1 MWDLTGKGGRVFN
14 AKLYVRPPQ
23 SPSLF
28 SWLQVKHVGAI
39 AGLVTSLPEAAGDG
53 ARSAPQSGASVL
65 RQAARGALAGV
76 ADSVERCVSAGR
88 SALNMCGAAERTA
101 LRASYYAAGAAAG
114 IGLGLCLIARRR
126 S

>member
-1 MWDLTGKGGRVFN
+1 M
-14 AKLYVRPPQ
+14 P
-23 SPSLF
+23 
-28 SWLQVKHVGAI
+28 
-39 AGLVTSLPEAAGDG
+39 SLPEAAGDSTHSG
-53 ARSAPQSGASVL
+53 PQRGPSTL
-65 RQAARGALAGV
+65 RQAAHGALAGV
-76 ADSVERCVSAGR
+76 AHSVERCVSAGR

>member
-1 MWDLTGKGGRVFN
+1 MQSSLCALLSRP
-14 AKLYVRPPQ
+14 VRP
-23 SPSLF
+23 SAGSNLKILVR
-28 SWLQVKHVGAI
+28 LQAQWPHCP
-39 AGLVTSLPEAAGDG
+39 GLQGDG
-53 ARSAPQSGASVL
+53 ARSAPQSAASGL

-76 ADSVERCVSAGR
+76 AHSVERCISAGR
-88 SALNMCGAAERTA
+88 SALHMCDAAERTA